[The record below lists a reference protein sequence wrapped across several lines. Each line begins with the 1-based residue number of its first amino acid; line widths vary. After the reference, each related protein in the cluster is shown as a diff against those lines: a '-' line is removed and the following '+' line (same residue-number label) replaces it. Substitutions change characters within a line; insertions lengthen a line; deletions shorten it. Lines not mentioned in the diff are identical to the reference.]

1 MKKTIGLFAL
11 AFIVLTACGPSSRVS
26 EPEDV
31 SDQVMDILEDLDDMS
46 KEDFRDA
53 FMTYD
58 EMQYL
63 AEDTDVITDKDAR
76 KRLKK
81 MKESE
86 LKKDMDKGF
95 ARILEKGSELKIK
108 WADIEFVDFEYEV
121 EKRRGMKACG
131 GMVTFKSGKK
141 KYNMRSVSIYDG
153 SGYCLVSLGG
163 PYEVRD

>member
-58 EMQYL
+58 EMQDL

-131 GMVTFKSGKK
+131 GKVTFKSGKK

-163 PYEVRD
+163 PYEARD